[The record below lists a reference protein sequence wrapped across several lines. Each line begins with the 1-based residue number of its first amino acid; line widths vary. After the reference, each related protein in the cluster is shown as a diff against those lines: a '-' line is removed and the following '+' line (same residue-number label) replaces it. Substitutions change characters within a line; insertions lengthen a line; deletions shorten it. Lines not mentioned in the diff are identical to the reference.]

1 MFSFVRLVD
10 ERRRLDLGYGVGGRK
25 LLPVSSIIT
34 RIAFANST
42 RCNDGSR
49 IVCDEVVCWVFAGMI
64 SGRASGA
71 GSLPK
76 IRPNVHSS
84 IYDDDSLFHVQNIY

>member
-1 MFSFVRLVD
+1 MMGFVSCVD
-10 ERRRLDLGYGVGGRK
+10 E
-25 LLPVSSIIT
+25 I
-34 RIAFANST
+34 
-42 RCNDGSR
+42 
-49 IVCDEVVCWVFAGMI
+49 VCWVFAGTI

-84 IYDDDSLFHVQNIY
+84 IYDDEALSEQQYVYC